1 MRGNFSTYSRL
12 QFDNNM
18 YAIFAAGLD
27 PNFFELLITTE
38 STHAS

>member
-1 MRGNFSTYSRL
+1 MRGNFPTYSRL
-12 QFDNNM
+12 QFDT
-18 YAIFAAGLD
+18 YAIFAAVLD